1 MLFLFLFP
9 TTYHSDY
16 LVLYFQPMAKF
27 CLDVSTLT
35 DDFFEDTR
43 LLGIV
48 ATIKNYQF
56 CWHINKTL
64 SYCFRLNPEIEVQ
77 LKRKERDYYFRVYEH
92 LVRNSFISHYI
103 YQNYFDGEY
112 LLPEFQ
118 HIDFL
123 WLIRNESADVNQC
136 TELIH
141 SIKKMNGVQLVAEL
155 TNEKIRNKKH
165 LIF

>member
-1 MLFLFLFP
+1 MTKL
-9 TTYHSDY
+9 
-16 LVLYFQPMAKF
+16 
-27 CLDVSTLT
+27 CLDVTMLT

-56 CWHINKTL
+56 CWHINNAL

-77 LKRKERDYYFRVYEH
+77 LKRKERNYYFRVYEH
-92 LVRNSFISHYI
+92 TVKNSFVSHYI
-103 YQNYFDGEY
+103 YQNHFDGEY
-112 LLPEFQ
+112 LLPEFRN
-118 HIDFL
+118 IDFL

-136 TELIH
+136 SELIS
-141 SIKKMNGVQLVAEL
+141 SIKKLSGVRLVAEL
-155 TNEKIRNKKH
+155 TNENIKNKKH